1 MSLQSAT
8 ALLRFSRN
16 EWLFS
21 IKAFAAAMLAVFLA
35 NWAGQPR
42 PFWAMMTAY
51 IVAHPLA
58 GAVRSKALYRFVGT
72 LVGSTAAV
80 LLVPRFANAPE
91 LLSLA
96 LALWVGTCLCL
107 SLRDRTPRA
116 YAFMLAGYTAAL
128 IGFPSVDVPLNI
140 FDSAVARVEEIGLG
154 ILSATLV
161 HSLVLPNGLATTVLG
176 LLDRTLGDTRAWLSD
191 LTARRDS
198 GADRRRVAGDISQLR
213 VLSTHI
219 PFDTS
224 HLRWTADA
232 VHDMQDLVAS
242 LTPQLSAVEDR
253 LRALEA
259 TEGSIAP
266 DVAALLAEVAEWIAL
281 PPTQAR
287 AQWPAIQAALDGLG
301 QPTAV
306 AADPADTAADAADAA
321 ADAADAAADPA
332 ADAFTD
338 TDAMANP
345 SPVDAATATKPD
357 ALAPQATEWPR
368 LLRLALAERLELL
381 LTGWLHCMHLRADID
396 HGLSGAPMPSRDRPT
411 LTGPR
416 LHIDLGMAA
425 LSGAAAVVAIL
436 VCCAFWVL
444 TGWPMGSAAAM
455 MAAIFCCFFA
465 GMDDPVPAINGFL
478 KWTVLSMPV
487 SALYVL
493 VLLPLVQD
501 IWTLVLVCAPVFL
514 LAGCFVARPTTMGA
528 ALPFV
533 LGVAGT
539 LAMHDTSQADL
550 PAFLNSMLGQL
561 AGVFVASRVTRLM
574 RSVGADWSARRIQR
588 ATWRELEELARLPRS
603 VARSQSYLLR
613 MLDRISLLAPR
624 VAQAG
629 GSVPGV
635 PTDDALRDLR
645 LGADLV
651 TLQAQ
656 RDQWPSLALKPLL
669 SGLADWQSQR
679 IAGVLA
685 PPPPALLGLIDD
697 ALRRLV
703 TVCPAD
709 APWPS
714 SARATVSALLGLRR
728 SLFPEAAPAALQ
740 TLPTPPA
747 PRVPSVP
754 PASSVQAAPPSDPSC
769 PSEPNPNPHPQ
780 EIPA

>member
-1 MSLQSAT
+1 MSLQSPT

-21 IKAFAAAMLAVFLA
+21 VKAFAAAMLAVFLA

-161 HSLVLPNGLATTVLG
+161 HSLVLPNGLASTVLG

-191 LTARRDS
+191 LTGRQDS

-253 LRALEA
+253 LRALES
-259 TEGSIAP
+259 TEGGMAP
-266 DVAALLAEVAEWIAL
+266 DVAAVLARVAEWIAL
-281 PPTQAR
+281 PPDEAR
-287 AQWPAIQAALDGLG
+287 AQWPAIKRALDGLG
-301 QPTAV
+301 QPAV
-306 AADPADTAADAADAA
+306 AGASADADADAGAGARTATSLAADASVLD
-321 ADAADAAADPA
+321 
-332 ADAFTD
+332 
-338 TDAMANP
+338 
-345 SPVDAATATKPD
+345 
-357 ALAPQATEWPR
+357 QWPR

-381 LTGWLHCMHLRADID
+381 LTGWMHCMHLRADID
-396 HGLSGAPMPSRDRPT
+396 HGLIGAPMPTRPRPA

-436 VCCAFWVL
+436 VCCTFWVL

-588 ATWRELEELARLPRS
+588 ATWRELDELARLPRS
-603 VARSQSYLLR
+603 TARSQSYLLR

-656 RDQWPSLALKPLL
+656 RDQWPQLALKPLL
-669 SGLADWQSQR
+669 GGVADWLSQR
-679 IAGVLA
+679 MAGVLA
-685 PPPPALLGLIDD
+685 PPPAALLGLIDE

-703 TVCPAD
+703 TVCPSD
-709 APWPS
+709 GPWPS
-714 SARATVSALLGLRR
+714 SARAMASALLGLRR
-728 SLFPEAAPAALQ
+728 NLFPEAAPAEA
-740 TLPTPPA
+740 PA
-747 PRVPSVP
+747 PHAPSTP
-754 PASSVQAAPPSDPSC
+754 DSPDSADPMASPDGPQSPDS
-769 PSEPNPNPHPQ
+769 PHPRS
-780 EIPA
+780 EETPA